1 MSSSESKHWLASYP
15 EGVPHDVDPDP
26 SATIVSVLES
36 SVRAYGKKPAF
47 YYLGKSISY
56 DDLDFL
62 SSAFGSFLQNT
73 LRLQKGDRFAIMMP
87 NVLQYPI
94 ALFGALRAG
103 LTVVNVNP
111 LYTPRELRHQ
121 LNDSGAKAALI
132 IANRGHVLNEVLADT
147 NIEHVITTKAGDLL
161 PFPKGIIASLIVGRR
176 QPVTPVE
183 NSTHFKDA
191 LREGQQSVLSDAGV
205 NPDDIAFLQ
214 YTGGTTGDA
223 KGAMLTHRNIVVNVE
238 QVSAWL
244 ETEEGTEII
253 ITALPLY
260 HIFALTSNCISFVS
274 RGGLNVLIPDAR
286 NTDAFIKE
294 LMNHKFTIIT
304 GVNTLF
310 NSLVQHPDIRKVDF
324 SSQKMA
330 IGGGMSVH
338 RSVSDAWENITGK
351 MILEAYGLTETSPAV
366 TINCPGA
373 TEFSGSIGLP
383 IPSTEVSVRD
393 VEGNA
398 LENGL
403 EGELWVRGPQV
414 MLGYFERAEETAQA
428 ITPEGWFKTGDI
440 ATIDDQ
446 GFVRIVDRKKDMI
459 LVSGFNVYPNEVE
472 EVLSEC
478 PGILE
483 AACIGVED
491 ERSGEA
497 VKIFVVPQVEGEVT
511 REAIEKHC
519 RENLAAYKV
528 PRHIEFRT
536 ELPKTN
542 VGKILRRALREDF
555 QAAE

>member
-1 MSSSESKHWLASYP
+1 MSSNESRHWLTSYP
-15 EGVPHDVDPDP
+15 HGIPHDVHPDP
-26 SATIVSVLES
+26 SATIVSVLEASVKKYS
-36 SVRAYGKKPAF
+36 SKPAF
-47 YYLGKSISY
+47 YYLGKSITY
-56 DDLDFL
+56 AELDFL
-62 SSAFGSFLQNT
+62 SRTFASFLRNT
-73 LRLQKGDRFAIMMP
+73 LELRKGDRFAIMMP

-103 LTVVNVNP
+103 LTVVNINP

-121 LNDSGAKAALI
+121 LKDSGAKAVLI
-132 IANRGHVLNEVLADT
+132 IANRGHVLNEVLMGT

-161 PFPKGIIASLIVGRR
+161 PFPKGMIASFVVGKK

-183 NSTHFKDA
+183 NSIPFKEI
-191 LREGQQSVLSDAGV
+191 LKKGQQADLSSVNV
-205 NPDDIAFLQ
+205 NPRDIAFLQ

-223 KGAMLTHRNIVVNVE
+223 KGAMLTHRNIVVNLE
-238 QVSAWL
+238 QISAWL
-244 ETEEGTEII
+244 KTEEGTEII

-286 NTDAFIKE
+286 NADAFIKE
-294 LMNHKFTIIT
+294 LRNHKFTIIT

-310 NSLVQHPDIRKVDF
+310 NSLVQHPAIHKVDF

-338 RSVSDAWENITGK
+338 RSVSDAWKDITGK
-351 MILEAYGLTETSPAV
+351 IILEAYGLTETSPAV
-366 TINCPGA
+366 TINPPDA

-393 VEGNA
+393 FEGNV
-398 LENGL
+398 LENGS

-414 MLGYFERAEETAQA
+414 MLGYYERDEETAQA

-440 ATIDDQ
+440 ATMDDE
-446 GFVRIVDRKKDMI
+446 GFVRIVDRQKDMI

-478 PGILE
+478 PGIVE
-483 AACIGVED
+483 AACVGIKD

-497 VKIFVVPQVEGEVT
+497 VKVFVVAQAEGAVT

-519 RENLAAYKV
+519 RENLAAYKI
-528 PRHIEFRT
+528 PRHIEFKT

-542 VGKILRRALREDF
+542 VGKILRRALREDN
-555 QAAE
+555 QIAE

>member
-1 MSSSESKHWLASYP
+1 
-15 EGVPHDVDPDP
+15 
-26 SATIVSVLES
+26 
-36 SVRAYGKKPAF
+36 
-47 YYLGKSISY
+47 
-56 DDLDFL
+56 
-62 SSAFGSFLQNT
+62 
-73 LRLQKGDRFAIMMP
+73 
-87 NVLQYPI
+87 
-94 ALFGALRAG
+94 
-103 LTVVNVNP
+103 
-111 LYTPRELRHQ
+111 
-121 LNDSGAKAALI
+121 
-132 IANRGHVLNEVLADT
+132 
-147 NIEHVITTKAGDLL
+147 
-161 PFPKGIIASLIVGRR
+161 
-176 QPVTPVE
+176 
-183 NSTHFKDA
+183 
-191 LREGQQSVLSDAGV
+191 
-205 NPDDIAFLQ
+205 
-214 YTGGTTGDA
+214 
-223 KGAMLTHRNIVVNVE
+223 
-238 QVSAWL
+238 
-244 ETEEGTEII
+244 
-253 ITALPLY
+253 
-260 HIFALTSNCISFVS
+260 
-274 RGGLNVLIPDAR
+274 
-286 NTDAFIKE
+286 
-294 LMNHKFTIIT
+294 MNHKFTIIT